1 MKSSL
6 VNPEQMILYIILY
19 IFWYFIRVNLN
30 ERFYYGL
37 DLRAIGALGSSFD
50 PGVLLL
56 DPGILLLDPGVLL
69 LDPEILL
76 LDPGVAVLDSGTS
89 LLNSDELPD
98 LRVLV

>member
-56 DPGILLLDPGVLL
+56 DP
-69 LDPEILL
+69 EILL

-98 LRVLV
+98 LRVLE

>member
-1 MKSSL
+1 M
-6 VNPEQMILYIILY
+6 
-19 IFWYFIRVNLN
+19 NLN

-56 DPGILLLDPGVLL
+56 DPGILLLDPGVAV
-69 LDPEILL
+69 
-76 LDPGVAVLDSGTS
+76 LDPGVAVPDSGTS

>member
-56 DPGILLLDPGVLL
+56 DP
-69 LDPEILL
+69 EILL

>member
-1 MKSSL
+1 M
-6 VNPEQMILYIILY
+6 
-19 IFWYFIRVNLN
+19 NLN

-56 DPGILLLDPGVLL
+56 NPGILLLDPGVAV
-69 LDPEILL
+69 

>member
-1 MKSSL
+1 M
-6 VNPEQMILYIILY
+6 
-19 IFWYFIRVNLN
+19 NLN

-37 DLRAIGALGSSFD
+37 DLRAIGALGSSF
-50 PGVLLL
+50 
-56 DPGILLLDPGVLL
+56 DPGVLL

>member
-6 VNPEQMILYIILY
+6 VNPEQIILFIILY

-56 DPGILLLDPGVLL
+56 DP
-69 LDPEILL
+69 EILL

>member
-1 MKSSL
+1 M
-6 VNPEQMILYIILY
+6 
-19 IFWYFIRVNLN
+19 NLN

-56 DPGILLLDPGVLL
+56 DPGILLLDPGVAV
-69 LDPEILL
+69 